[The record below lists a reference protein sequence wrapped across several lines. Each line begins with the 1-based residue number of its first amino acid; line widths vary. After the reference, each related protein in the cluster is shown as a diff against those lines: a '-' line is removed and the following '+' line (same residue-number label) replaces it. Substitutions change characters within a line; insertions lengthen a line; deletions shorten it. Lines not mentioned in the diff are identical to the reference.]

1 MVDSIG
7 PRPVKPSDF
16 VASVTRASAVRSTT
30 QEHPHEVEDKAAQT
44 IAHQLSARPPVD
56 MTRVDALRREIA
68 DGSYRID
75 AAAIADRMLAA
86 RTEWMGNDPA

>member
-1 MVDSIG
+1 MVDPIG

-16 VASVTRASAVRSTT
+16 VAGVTRVSATRSAT
-30 QEHPHEVEDKAAQT
+30 QDHPHEIEDRSAQT
-44 IAHQLSARPPVD
+44 IAHQLAAKAPVD
-56 MTRVDALRREIA
+56 AERIDALRREIA

-86 RTEWMGNDPA
+86 RTEWVGNDPA